1 MDLYRKRLL
10 YKATHRGMKE
20 TDTLIGGFA
29 KAQLE
34 VLADVQLASFDAL
47 LDEEDNDL
55 LNWIMEREVAP
66 KRIDSQLLNQIITFN
81 GDL

>member
-34 VLADVQLASFDAL
+34 VLSDVQLASFDAL

-55 LNWIMEREVAP
+55 LNWIMEREDAP

-81 GDL
+81 GGL

>member
-20 TDTLIGGFA
+20 SDTLIGGFA

-34 VLADVQLASFDAL
+34 ALSDVRLASFDAL

-55 LNWIMEREVAP
+55 LNWIMEREDAP

-81 GDL
+81 GGL

>member
-34 VLADVQLASFDAL
+34 DLSDEQLASFDAL

-55 LNWIMEREVAP
+55 LNWILKGEDVP
-66 KRIDSQLLNQIITFN
+66 KWIDSQLLNQIIAFN
-81 GDL
+81 GGL

>member
-20 TDTLIGGFA
+20 ADTLIGGFA
-29 KAQLE
+29 KAQLD
-34 VLADVQLASFDAL
+34 LLSDVQLASFDAL

-55 LNWIMEREVAP
+55 LNWIMERVDAP

-81 GDL
+81 GGL

>member
-34 VLADVQLASFDAL
+34 SLSDVQLASFDTL

-55 LNWIMEREVAP
+55 LNWIMEREEAP

-81 GDL
+81 GGL

>member
-29 KAQLE
+29 KAQLD
-34 VLADVQLASFDAL
+34 LLSDVQLASFDAL

-55 LNWIMEREVAP
+55 LNWIMEREDAP

-81 GDL
+81 GGL

>member
-34 VLADVQLASFDAL
+34 FLSDVQLASFDAL

-55 LNWIMEREVAP
+55 LNWIMEREDAP

-81 GDL
+81 GGL